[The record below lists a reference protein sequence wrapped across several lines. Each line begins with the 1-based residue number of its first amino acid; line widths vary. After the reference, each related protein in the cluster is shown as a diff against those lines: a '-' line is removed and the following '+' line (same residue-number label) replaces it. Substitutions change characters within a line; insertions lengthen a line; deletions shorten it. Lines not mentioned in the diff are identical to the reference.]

1 MDLGSWHVHPHGH
14 IKICS
19 TFILYLF
26 IFLIRN
32 EEKYINRGKDT
43 GERRDTREREKT
55 KRRMRGPSHKTKT
68 EQKRKHLTK
77 EN

>member
-1 MDLGSWHVHPHGH
+1 MAKQGL
-14 IKICS
+14 KC
-19 TFILYLF
+19 TKMFYFF

-43 GERRDTREREKT
+43 GERRDTREREET
-55 KRRMRGPSHKTKT
+55 KRRMRGPSYKTKT
-68 EQKRKHLTK
+68 EQKIKHPTK